1 MLRSRL
7 WTTLA
12 AGLVSACLLPSPAFG
27 ADGPVRTGAP
37 AAAAATRDTD
47 LKERLA
53 AIPGMTVVQEKQV
66 DGYRFFVLTYT
77 QPVDHDHPGRGSF
90 QQRLT
95 VLHRGADRPT
105 VFSASGYGLPADP
118 GPSRSEPTRL
128 LDANQVSLEYRFFR
142 GSEPATGG
150 DWSTLNVRQATA
162 DQHAVF
168 TALKEL
174 YPGRWI
180 ATGGSKGGMNAAHY
194 ERFHPGD
201 MDGTVAYVAPD
212 DAARPG
218 DRAYADV
225 IRSNGTPECRAAI
238 AGAQVEALRRRTA
251 LTARY
256 EQYARDNGYT
266 FSAEFMGSADK
277 ALEAVVVDTP
287 WAFWQYG
294 TEADCAAVPGRDATD
309 QQLWDWF
316 DGVDGFSFYTDQT
329 LSYYAPYYYQAATE
343 LGAPEVAYPE
353 LKGLLKYRISVWDYI
368 PDKVARRRFDP
379 GLTRDVDRWIRR
391 NARNTLFVYGG
402 RDPWSAERFGVS
414 ARTRDSHVLTVADG
428 NHGASI
434 TALAPADRTLATDA
448 LRRWAGLPP
457 AGGSGLAAS
466 PAPAPYDAV
475 LDAPDPAER
484 HRLPGL
490 PG

>member
-1 MLRSRL
+1 MRSRSRL
-7 WTTLA
+7 WTIVA
-12 AGLVSACLLPSPAFG
+12 AGLVSACLLPAPAWASPAPPT
-27 ADGPVRTGAP
+27 ARSAP
-37 AAAAATRDTD
+37 AQDADVKD
-47 LKERLA
+47 RLA
-53 AIPGMTVVQEKQV
+53 ALPGMHLVQEKTV
-66 DGYRFFVLTYT
+66 TGYRFFVLTYT
-77 QPVDHDHPGRGSF
+77 QPVDHRHPERGSF

-95 VLHRGADRPT
+95 VLHRGLDRPT

-150 DWSTLNVRQATA
+150 DWSTLNVRQATD

-168 TALKEL
+168 TALKSV
-174 YPGRWI
+174 YTGRWI

-218 DRAYADV
+218 DRAYAEV
-225 IRSNGTPECRAAI
+225 IRSNGTPECRAAL
-238 AGAQVEALRRRTA
+238 AAVQTETLRRRTRLA
-251 LTARY
+251 ARF
-256 EQYARDNGYT
+256 EQYAEDNGLT
-266 FSAEFMGSADK
+266 FSAEYLGSADK
-277 ALEAVVVDTP
+277 ALEALVIDTP

-294 TEADCAAVPGRDATD
+294 TAADCAAVPGKDATD
-309 QQLWDWF
+309 QQLWDWL
-316 DGVDGFSFYTDQT
+316 DGVEGFSFYTDQT

-343 LGAPEVAYPE
+343 LGAPEVAYPH
-353 LKGLLKYRISVWDYI
+353 LKPLLKYRISVWDYI
-368 PDKVARRRFDP
+368 PDSVARRGFDP
-379 GLTRDVDRWIRR
+379 SLTRDVDRWISR
-391 NARNTLFVYGG
+391 NARHTLFVYGSA
-402 RDPWSAERFGVS
+402 DPWSAEKFGLS
-414 ARTRDSHVLTVADG
+414 SRARDSWVMTVAGG

-434 TALAPADRTLATDA
+434 GALADADRATATAA
-448 LRRWAGLPP
+448 LQRWAGLAP
-457 AGGSGLAAS
+457 AGGPGIAA
-466 PAPAPYDAV
+466 PQAPAPYDAV
-475 LDAPDPAER
+475 LDRPGQAER